1 MPHDPIYTLTKHAVV
16 GYVRAVA
23 PHLAERG
30 IRINAIC
37 PGFVDTPIVTDELRA
52 WIESQGI
59 PLIEPDRVADAVLAA
74 ARSEETGQAW
84 VVQPGREP
92 LRYEFRGVPGPR

>member
-1 MPHDPIYTLTKHAVV
+1 M
-16 GYVRAVA
+16 A
-23 PHLAERG
+23 PQLAERG

-37 PGFVDTPIVTDELRA
+37 PGFVDTPIVTPELRE
-52 WIESQGI
+52 WIVSEGI
-59 PLIEPDRVADAVLAA
+59 PLMAAEQVADAVLAA
-74 ARSEETGQAW
+74 ARADDTGQAW

>member
-1 MPHDPIYTLTKHAVV
+1 M
-16 GYVRAVA
+16 
-23 PHLAERG
+23 
-30 IRINAIC
+30 
-37 PGFVDTPIVTDELRA
+37 
-52 WIESQGI
+52 Q
-59 PLIEPDRVADAVLAA
+59 PDQVADAVIHA